1 MASGD
6 QTLLFGLLF
15 ANAALYALLILGMFK
30 RRGSGLE
37 VSNVAEA
44 FLLLEAALKKK
55 FPDIPVGFTW
65 REAMGRIR
73 GMNPQLDWESL
84 ESVLKGYEAYR
95 YGGFELSYANPGEVL
110 RLASVLGKGARFV
123 RGP

>member
-1 MASGD
+1 MASVD
-6 QTLLFGLLF
+6 QTLLYGLLF
-15 ANAALYALLILGMFK
+15 ANAALYALLILGIFK
-30 RRGSGLE
+30 KRGSGLE
-37 VSNVAEA
+37 ASSVAEA

-55 FPDIPVGFTW
+55 FPDMPAGFTW

-73 GMNPQLDWESL
+73 DMNPRLDWKSL
-84 ESVLKGYEAYR
+84 EGVLKGYEAYR
-95 YGGFELSYANPGEVL
+95 YGGFELSYTDPGEVL

>member
-6 QTLLFGLLF
+6 QTLLYGLLF
-15 ANAALYALLILGMFK
+15 ANAVLYAFLILGIFK

-37 VSNVAEA
+37 VSGVAEA

-55 FPDIPVGFTW
+55 FPDMPVGFTW
-65 REAMGRIR
+65 REAMGRIK
-73 GMNPQLDWESL
+73 GVNPQLDWKSL
-84 ESVLKGYEAYR
+84 ESVLKRYEAYR
-95 YGGFELSYANPGEVL
+95 YGGFELSYTDPGEVL
-110 RLASVLGKGARFV
+110 RLASVIGKGARFV

>member
-1 MASGD
+1 MVSGD
-6 QTLLFGLLF
+6 QTLLYGLLF
-15 ANAALYALLILGMFK
+15 ANAALYALLILGIFK
-30 RRGSGLE
+30 RGGSGVE
-37 VSNVAEA
+37 VSSVTEA
-44 FLLLEAALKKK
+44 FLLLEAALKKR
-55 FPDIPVGFTW
+55 FPDMPAGFTW

-73 GMNPQLDWESL
+73 EMNPQLDWKRL

-95 YGGFELSYANPGEVL
+95 YGGFELSYTDPREVL